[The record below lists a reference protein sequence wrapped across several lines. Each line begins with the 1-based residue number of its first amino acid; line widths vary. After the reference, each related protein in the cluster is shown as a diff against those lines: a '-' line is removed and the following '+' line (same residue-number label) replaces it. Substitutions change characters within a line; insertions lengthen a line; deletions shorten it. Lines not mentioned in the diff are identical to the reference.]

1 MNEVEKMYRNVH
13 VYPRIYGDITKETFE
28 NRVFN
33 MGDMCNEAFT
43 AEKQLELIKWLAK
56 YDISIWHTK
65 VWDIEAD
72 ELSGCISGEVF
83 ENVLA
88 QYINYLWQDLT
99 EEERKQIKEILNG

>member
-1 MNEVEKMYRNVH
+1 MNEVEKMY
-13 VYPRIYGDITKETFE
+13 E
-28 NRVFN
+28 NAGIEPVLFYDCESYN
-33 MGDMCNEAFT
+33 QKAEKGYLFT

-88 QYINYLWQDLT
+88 QYINYIWQSLT
-99 EEERKQIKEILNG
+99 EEERKQIKNILESEVRE